1 MDAARRNFL
10 RAAGLPDP
18 SGVSIAIIVLIGLG
32 AAVVCLWDARRLK
45 EVAHERLKHPRT
57 LRPETAALAAIV

>member
-32 AAVVCLWDARRLK
+32 AAVVCL
-45 EVAHERLKHPRT
+45 
-57 LRPETAALAAIV
+57 